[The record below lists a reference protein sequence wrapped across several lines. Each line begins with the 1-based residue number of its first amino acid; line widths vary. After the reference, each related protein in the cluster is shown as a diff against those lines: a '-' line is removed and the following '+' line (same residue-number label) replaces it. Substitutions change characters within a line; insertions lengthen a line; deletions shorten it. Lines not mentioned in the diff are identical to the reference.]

1 MNAVGMVEVFSLVNA
16 ITIADECLK
25 TANVNLI
32 GIENV
37 SSGIVTVKI
46 TGDVGAVTSSVN
58 SVKNMEK
65 VISHSVISSID
76 EQALNILK
84 NTKRDVF
91 KSVKNTKKENTKNIE
106 NIKMGENAKNIEM
119 EENNT
124 MGNLE
129 TIEKT
134 LMQDESGLAENIEII
149 KSEEKLIQD
158 GLEQKTVKEL
168 IEMVVKLKHL
178 SYKDA
183 KKLKKDEL
191 IEKLKND

>member
-1 MNAVGMVEVFSLVNA
+1 MNAIGMIEVFSLVNA

-58 SVKNMEK
+58 SVKNLEK
-65 VISHSVISSID
+65 VVYHSVIPSID

-84 NTKRDVF
+84 NSKRNVF
-91 KSVKNTKKENTKNIE
+91 KSTKKENNSKLNTEQKDLQIKENEKNT
-106 NIKMGENAKNIEM
+106 EM
-119 EENNT
+119 EANNT

-129 TIEKT
+129 TLEKN
-134 LMQDESGLAENIEII
+134 MMKEESGLSNP
-149 KSEEKLIQD
+149 
-158 GLEQKTVKEL
+158 
-168 IEMVVKLKHL
+168 
-178 SYKDA
+178 
-183 KKLKKDEL
+183 
-191 IEKLKND
+191 

>member
-1 MNAVGMVEVFSLVNA
+1 MNTIGMIEVFSLVNA

-65 VISHSVISSID
+65 VVYHSVIPSID

-84 NTKRDVF
+84 NTKRNVL
-91 KSVKNTKKENTKNIE
+91 KSNKNTKKETSFELNTEQKNLQ
-106 NIKMGENAKNIEM
+106 IKENIEM
-119 EENNT
+119 EKGIS
-124 MGNLE
+124 M
-129 TIEKT
+129 EKNIGIKSA
-134 LMQDESGLAENIEII
+134 QNESGFSENPEII
-149 KSEEKLIQD
+149 KSEENLIQD

-168 IEMVVKLKHL
+168 VEMVVKLKHL

-183 KKLKKDEL
+183 KRMKKDEL
-191 IEKLKND
+191 IERLRSEN

>member
-1 MNAVGMVEVFSLVNA
+1 MNAIGMIEVFSLVNA

-65 VISHSVISSID
+65 VVYHSVIPSID

-84 NTKRDVF
+84 NTKRNVL
-91 KSVKNTKKENTKNIE
+91 KSNKNTKKETSFELNTEQKNLQ
-106 NIKMGENAKNIEM
+106 IKENIEM
-119 EENNT
+119 EKGIS
-124 MGNLE
+124 M
-129 TIEKT
+129 EKNIGIKSA
-134 LMQDESGLAENIEII
+134 QNESGFSENPEII
-149 KSEEKLIQD
+149 KSEENLIQD

-168 IEMVVKLKHL
+168 VEMIVKLKHL

-183 KKLKKDEL
+183 KRMKKDEL
-191 IEKLKND
+191 IERLRSEN

>member
-1 MNAVGMVEVFSLVNA
+1 
-16 ITIADECLK
+16 
-25 TANVNLI
+25 
-32 GIENV
+32 
-37 SSGIVTVKI
+37 
-46 TGDVGAVTSSVN
+46 
-58 SVKNMEK
+58 
-65 VISHSVISSID
+65 ID

-84 NTKRDVF
+84 NTKRNVF
-91 KSVKNTKKENTKNIE
+91 KSVKNTKKENKYELNSEQKDYQIKENEENTK
-106 NIKMGENAKNIEM
+106 M
-119 EENNT
+119 EANNT

-134 LMQDESGLAENIEII
+134 IMQDESGLAENVEII
-149 KSEEKLIQD
+149 KSEENLIQD

-191 IEKLKND
+191 IEKLKNY